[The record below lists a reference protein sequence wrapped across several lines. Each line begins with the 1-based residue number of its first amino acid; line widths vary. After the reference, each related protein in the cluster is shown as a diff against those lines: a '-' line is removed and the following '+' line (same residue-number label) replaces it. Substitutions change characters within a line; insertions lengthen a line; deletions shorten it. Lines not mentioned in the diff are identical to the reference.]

1 MTLAG
6 FGVTLRPAGTP
17 LTARLTG
24 PLKPLTRVMPTVAV
38 ALPPCSTLTTE
49 GVTAMEYSGA
59 VTDLLPRD
67 ADGHLALYWQN
78 HAAVWERTPMAQHY
92 VVSLTVALAV
102 TAGRILTSAL
112 AAYAFARLKF
122 RGRDALFL
130 LYLATL
136 MIPGEV
142 TMIPNFILMS
152 KFGWMNTYAAL
163 ILPGIFTAFG
173 TFMLRQFF
181 LTIPSDLEE
190 AAMIDGCS
198 RLGILLK
205 VIMPLSTPALATLGF
220 LSFIGSWNDFLWPLI
235 VTNTKDMFTLP
246 VGLAQLQGDYARE
259 TTLTMAG
266 AVQVLV
272 PVFILFVIGQK
283 RIVEGIATTG
293 LGGT

>member
-1 MTLAG
+1 MNNSRHKLGQLVLFLLLMIGGLTMLLPFAWAMATSFKHPQWMTAH
-6 FGVTLRPAGTP
+6 P
-17 LTARLTG
+17 
-24 PLKPLTRVMPTVAV
+24 
-38 ALPPCSTLTTE
+38 
-49 GVTAMEYSGA
+49 
-59 VTDLLPRD
+59 TDLLPRD
-67 ADGHLALYWQN
+67 ADGHLSLYWQN
-78 HAAVWERTPMAQHY
+78 HTDVWERTPMAQHY
-92 VVSLTVALAV
+92 IVSLTVAIAV
-102 TAGRILTSAL
+102 TLGRILTSAL

-152 KFGWMNTYAAL
+152 KFGWMNSYAAL

-181 LTIPSDLEE
+181 LTIPADLEE
-190 AAMIDGCS
+190 AAMIDGCN
-198 RLGILLK
+198 RLGILLR
-205 VIMPLSTPALATLGF
+205 VIMPLSAPALATLGF

-272 PVFILFVIGQK
+272 PVFVLFVIGQK

-293 LGGT
+293 MGGT

>member
-1 MTLAG
+1 MENSRQKLG
-6 FGVTLRPAGTP
+6 QLVLFLLLLIGG
-17 LTARLTG
+17 LTMLL
-24 PLKPLTRVMPTVAV
+24 PFVWAV
-38 ALPPCSTLTTE
+38 ATSFKHPQWMTSHP
-49 GVTAMEYSGA
+49 
-59 VTDLLPRD
+59 TDLLPRD
-67 ADGHLALYWQN
+67 AEGHLSLYWRN
-78 HAAVWERTPMAQHY
+78 HVAVWERTPMAQHY
-92 VVSLTVALAV
+92 IVSLTVAIAV

-152 KFGWMNTYAAL
+152 KFGWMNSYAAL

-181 LTIPSDLEE
+181 LTIPADLEE

-198 RLGILLK
+198 RLGILLR
-205 VIMPLSTPALATLGF
+205 VIMPLSAPALATLGF

-293 LGGT
+293 MGGT

>member
-1 MTLAG
+1 MNDSRNKFGKFILFLLLLVG
-6 FGVTLRPAGTP
+6 GVTMLLPFAWA
-17 LTARLTG
+17 TATSFKH
-24 PLKPLTRVMPTVAV
+24 PQWM
-38 ALPPCSTLTTE
+38 
-49 GVTAMEYSGA
+49 TAHP
-59 VTDLLPRD
+59 TDLLPRD
-67 ADGHLALYWQN
+67 ETGHISLYWQN
-78 HAAVWERTPMAQHY
+78 HTAVWEKTPMARHY
-92 VVSLTVALAV
+92 IVSLTVAISI

-112 AAYAFARLKF
+112 AAYAFARLTF
-122 RGRDALFL
+122 PGRDALFL

-142 TMIPNFILMS
+142 TMIPNFVLMS
-152 KFGWMNTYAAL
+152 RFGWMNSYAAL

-181 LTIPSDLEE
+181 LTIPKDLEE

-205 VIMPLSTPALATLGF
+205 VIMPLSAPALATLGI

-266 AVQVLV
+266 AVQVLL